1 VHIKQTATLLGLVLG
16 VAACVRSESPVDVQG
31 LDLLRRRPD
40 RVVEQPGVRRP
51 SYETSWGADREYGWM
66 RWGEKRQGKPFVWS
80 RQREAHL
87 ALECISS
94 KDRTLVLRAW
104 KPEGTPRNFEA
115 CVSLNGIEIGCIA
128 LEDRPTNFT
137 LEVAAPAWRAGRN
150 RLAIEVPHTVNRD
163 DGQKLG
169 FALAEVR
176 YDEESLVE
184 LDHRKRELGLHGGTA
199 VSYVSEPLTDQRLY
213 LKGRAHGRG
222 ELAIGVHRLDRD
234 GERTEEILRQHVRL
248 DGDTLVRSLDLP
260 VGRDRYE
267 VELAFAGN
275 AQAHFD
281 FQRLE
286 LREETAPE
294 RFPVV
299 FISIDTLS
307 ARHLSVYG
315 YDRPTSPNLER
326 FAEDA
331 IVFEHCMSNT
341 TWTLP
346 SYMSQMT
353 GLYPYSHRLYPGRQ
367 AEMWELWHLSDN
379 RWTLAE
385 LLRAAG
391 HATAGFVDNDWITE
405 RFGLDQGFD
414 HFDASAAVLPVEDPE
429 GGIHHVAER
438 AEAWLEEFA
447 ADEPF
452 FLFLHAFDVHG
463 PYTADPAHRGTFRQ
477 NLDLT
482 AHAPAGGDV
491 AYGIIP
497 TYVAETITPEHVP
510 PTLPTAPLAAAYDEV
525 IRMVDTRLGRFF
537 ERLRELGL
545 YEKSLILV
553 SADHG
558 ETMANADL
566 LFGHGVL
573 DQDVVHVP
581 LLVKLPGNDRAGTR
595 VSRPVQLVDIYPT
608 ILERMGRVFSSDLH
622 GRSLLTSAGTDRVLL
637 SEGGAMQQAALF
649 EGRWKL
655 VEKCLGKDS
664 THAILISAPHQTLEW
679 AQRKRDELSAR
690 GVRRALFRWMDD
702 EILAHTFFFERYRT
716 GLTEEL
722 HRRMRTSSEYEHM
735 IRFLRKAN
743 DESVYELYDLEADPR
758 ARNDLAARHPGRV
771 EALKGKLR
779 AEQAR
784 RDRAQKSARPPQ
796 APPALGVVELER
808 LKALGY
814 LGE

>member
-1 VHIKQTATLLGLVLG
+1 VHRKRTATLLGLVLG
-16 VAACVRSESPVDVQG
+16 VAACVRPEPPADAQG
-31 LDLLRRRPD
+31 IDLLGRRPD

-51 SYETSWGADREYGWM
+51 SYESSWGADREYGWI
-66 RWGEKRQGKPFVWS
+66 RWGEKREGRPFAWS
-80 RQREAHL
+80 RQRKAHL
-87 ALECISS
+87 TLECVSS
-94 KDRTLVLRAW
+94 RDRTLVLRAW
-104 KPEGTPRNFEA
+104 KPRGTPRDHEA
-115 CVSLNGIEIGCIA
+115 SVSLNGVELGSIA
-128 LEDRPTNFT
+128 LADRPANYT
-137 LEVAAPAWRAGRN
+137 LHAPAPAWRVGRN
-150 RLAIEVPHTVNRD
+150 RLAIEVPHTVKRK
-163 DGQKLG
+163 DGQELG
-169 FALAEVR
+169 FALSEVR
-176 YDEESLVE
+176 YDEESLVD
-184 LDHRKRELGLHGGTA
+184 LDHEERELRLHGGTS
-199 VSYVSEPLTDQRLY
+199 VSYVSEPLTTQRLY
-213 LKGRAHGRG
+213 LSGQARGRG
-222 ELAIGVHRLDRD
+222 ELTIGVHGLDRD
-234 GERTEEILRQHVRL
+234 GERTGTVLTQHVRL
-248 DGDTLVRSLDLP
+248 DGDSLARSLDLP
-260 VGRDRYE
+260 VGRERYE
-267 VELAFAGN
+267 LELAFAGTP
-275 AQAHFD
+275 QAHFD
-281 FQRLE
+281 LERLE
-286 LREETAPE
+286 LQEDPVPE
-294 RFPVV
+294 RLPVI

-315 YDRPTSPNLER
+315 YERRTSPNLER

-331 IVFEHCMSNT
+331 IVFERCISNT

-353 GLYPYSHRLYPGRQ
+353 GLYPYSHRLYPGRK
-367 AEMWELWHLSDN
+367 AELWELWYLSDN

-385 LLRAAG
+385 LLRSAG
-391 HATAGFVDNDWITE
+391 HTTAGFVDNDWITE

-414 HFDASAAVLPVEDPE
+414 HFDASAAALPVEDPE

-438 AEAWLEEFA
+438 AEEWLEKLA

-463 PYTADPAHRGTFRQ
+463 PYTADSDHLGTFRR

-482 AHAPAGGDV
+482 ARAPAGGDV

-497 TYVAETITPEHVP
+497 TYVAETVTPEPVP
-510 PTLPTAPLAAAYDEV
+510 PKLPTAPIAAAYDEV
-525 IRMVDTRLGRFF
+525 IRMVDTRLGLFF

-558 ETMANADL
+558 ETMADGDL

-595 VSRPVQLVDIYPT
+595 NSRPVQLVDIYPT
-608 ILERMGRVFSSDLH
+608 ILEHLGRPLPPDLH
-622 GRSLLTSAGTDRVLL
+622 GRSLLPVTGTDRVLL

-655 VEKCLGKDS
+655 VERRLGKDS

-679 AQRKRDELSAR
+679 ATRKRDELRAR
-690 GVRRALFRWMDD
+690 GVRSALFRWMD
-702 EILAHTFFFERYRT
+702 EELLAHAFFVERYRS

-722 HRRMRTSSEYEHM
+722 HRRMRTSSEYERM

-743 DESVYELYDLEADPR
+743 DEPVYELYDLEADPL
-758 ARNDLAARHPGRV
+758 ACNDLSARHPDRV
-771 EALKGKLR
+771 EAMREKLR
-779 AEQAR
+779 VEQAR
-784 RDRAQKSARPPQ
+784 RNRAQKSARPPQ
-796 APPALGVVELER
+796 APPALGTGELER
-808 LKALGY
+808 LRALGY